1 MVSYSLSNNKNEW
14 AISFYQML
22 SYNSNWSG
30 TGFQPGN
37 NAIFQIFILIL
48 INLFYTKMFIYF
60 LTSLYVIH
68 DVSLINRDGCEAEWI
83 ILRSTITEQF
93 AIEAIAKVI
102 YPLYYKHLVYVLAHE
117 MGFGV
122 QLKK

>member
-22 SYNSNWSG
+22 SYNCNWSG

-37 NAIFQIFILIL
+37 NAIFQIFILIFL
-48 INLFYTKMFIYF
+48 LDTKMIIYF

-102 YPLYYKHLVYVLAHE
+102 YPLYYKHLVYVLAHG